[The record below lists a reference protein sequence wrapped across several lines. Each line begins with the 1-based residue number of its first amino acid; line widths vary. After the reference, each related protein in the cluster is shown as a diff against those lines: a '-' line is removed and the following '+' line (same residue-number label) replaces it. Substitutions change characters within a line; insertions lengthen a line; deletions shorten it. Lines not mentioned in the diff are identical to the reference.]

1 MFDAVGLVSQLRD
14 SFCASLGCFPWC
26 CPFWRLFIGPGAPRG
41 SILWT
46 PFATIESAVNL
57 AGAAMSNAYVTL
69 WTKARCGWLRR
80 VRDRGPLRVIFGG
93 PHTSLPSLVNL
104 RVGDTIFPVWICDGQ
119 LRVIARMQI
128 GQLIT
133 LSEYLREHLHME
145 PARLPR
151 GPIGPEFPEQHPELG
166 HRAPLGCIEQVAIGI
181 EGTPFNFERS
191 VSPQDLP
198 LLRFGPKPGKEKPLT
213 GLKDGRLSSV
223 YSFHGHVR
231 RASQQTS
238 KILTAAC
245 ANS

>member
-1 MFDAVGLVSQLRD
+1 
-14 SFCASLGCFPWC
+14 
-26 CPFWRLFIGPGAPRG
+26 
-41 SILWT
+41 
-46 PFATIESAVNL
+46 
-57 AGAAMSNAYVTL
+57 MSNAYVTL

-93 PHTSLPSLVNL
+93 PHTSLPSLANL
-104 RVGDTIFPVWICDGQ
+104 RVGDTIFPVWVREGQ
-119 LRVIARMQI
+119 LGVIARMQI

-166 HRAPLGCIEQVAIGI
+166 HRAPLGCIEQVAIGF
-181 EGTPFNFERS
+181 EGTPFNYEQS

-213 GLKDGRLSSV
+213 GLKDGRLSNV
-223 YSFHGHVR
+223 YSLHGHVR
-231 RASQQTS
+231 RACEQTS
-238 KILTAAC
+238 EILAAAC
-245 ANS
+245 ANF